1 LVQEYIAHKVSIF
14 AVWLATVQRRLYV
27 TLKVNR
33 VKPATGNSC
42 NCSNMQIRFMRDR
55 PQCRSVVPPR
65 RLSNMKQIKMVKL
78 PVIVAMSA
86 LALSFVTVGC
96 DREISKTESTTV
108 GSDGSVK
115 TKEKTVT
122 ESPDGTVKQ
131 TETKKT
137 TTPDKP

>member
-1 LVQEYIAHKVSIF
+1 
-14 AVWLATVQRRLYV
+14 
-27 TLKVNR
+27 
-33 VKPATGNSC
+33 
-42 NCSNMQIRFMRDR
+42 
-55 PQCRSVVPPR
+55 
-65 RLSNMKQIKMVKL
+65 MKQIKMVKL

>member
-1 LVQEYIAHKVSIF
+1 
-14 AVWLATVQRRLYV
+14 
-27 TLKVNR
+27 
-33 VKPATGNSC
+33 
-42 NCSNMQIRFMRDR
+42 
-55 PQCRSVVPPR
+55 
-65 RLSNMKQIKMVKL
+65 MVKL